1 MEGGRGGFSSW
12 IRFGEIGLSQLLE
25 RVELFCM
32 EEKGFLGPLE
42 WEEEGRRFKLQCHS
56 NGAGRFIQCS

>member
-12 IRFGEIGLSQLLE
+12 IRFGEISLSRLLE

-32 EEKGFLGPLE
+32 EEKGFLGPLK

-56 NGAGRFIQCS
+56 NGDGRFIQCS